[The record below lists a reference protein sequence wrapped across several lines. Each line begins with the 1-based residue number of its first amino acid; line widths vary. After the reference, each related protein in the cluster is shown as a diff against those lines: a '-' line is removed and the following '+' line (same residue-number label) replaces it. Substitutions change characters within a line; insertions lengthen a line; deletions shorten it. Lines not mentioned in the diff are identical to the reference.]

1 MDINRITNGGL
12 PLEPLKSKKVQ
23 EDESVEG
30 SSKEDRVEL
39 SDEAIHLFSASE
51 GKRLEDIRQ
60 KIDSGF
66 YLQKEVS
73 EKVVDAMLRD
83 LKLI

>member
-23 EDESVEG
+23 EESVEG
-30 SSKEDRVEL
+30 SSREDRVEL